1 MTDEEESSGH
11 LSAGALAR
19 LADQGGRRAAAQEI
33 AHLARCPEC
42 TAAYAEVVVVRAQQ
56 LAGRPEEEVPD
67 EWLAAGQSIDPRHT
81 ALKSPRPRRSERR
94 WFPPQLWLP
103 LASATVLALLVLAT
117 LQDRIPGRLQDTV
130 RAAMRQNSQGTLLFA
145 ADVLPES
152 RTERGAGQDLHPAL
166 RELAERVRQH
176 PQSRESAYWLIGGLL
191 AADRLEEA
199 DTFLRRAL
207 SQFGSD
213 ARFHNQAAI
222 LAFRRSDL
230 QASETALRRALDSD
244 RSAVVLVN
252 LALTLQEQGK
262 PDAARPF
269 LEEVERR
276 FGGTP
281 LAAFARSQLT
291 AP

>member
-1 MTDEEESSGH
+1 
-11 LSAGALAR
+11 
-19 LADQGGRRAAAQEI
+19 
-33 AHLARCPEC
+33 
-42 TAAYAEVVVVRAQQ
+42 
-56 LAGRPEEEVPD
+56 
-67 EWLAAGQSIDPRHT
+67 
-81 ALKSPRPRRSERR
+81 
-94 WFPPQLWLP
+94 
-103 LASATVLALLVLAT
+103 
-117 LQDRIPGRLQDTV
+117 
-130 RAAMRQNSQGTLLFA
+130 MRQNSQGTLLFA

-199 DTFLRRAL
+199 DTYLRSAL
-207 SQFGSD
+207 LQFESD
-213 ARFHNQAAI
+213 SRFHNQSAI
-222 LAFRRSDL
+222 IAFRRSDL
-230 QASETALRRALDSD
+230 KSAESALRRAVELD
-244 RSAVVLVN
+244 RSAVALVN
-252 LALTLQEQGK
+252 LAITLQEQGK
-262 PDAARPF
+262 PDAAQPF